1 MRAVA
6 DERGALLAQR
16 GQHELAH
23 LAVGHGRTG
32 VGIDHFHVHVIVPNV
47 HAVMLVA
54 RYADARAVHLGQA
67 VDVVDL
73 HAQLAGENHA
83 SADPQDRKRGHVHRQ
98 LKHRQVE
105 HGIAERLRRRMRE
118 LGIGGVELGLL
129 VLGAHIRL
137 DGAHGSEVLL
147 HHAVEV
153 VHRGLELTVEWAH
166 AVGDN
171 AQHDCQ
177 HRQDNRKD
185 GGERARQRQRVDKAD
200 NERHRAAHHGA
211 KAITDGILDD
221 GNIGGHAGDE
231 RAGIVVVQVAKS
243 ERLNLAIL
251 RLAQVGA
258 QARGHASGCAGIA
271 QAQYQRKR
279 RTHQHV
285 RALQQH
291 VVDVARRHAH
301 VDDVR
306 HDNRDKQLER
316 RLGRHKEHA
325 EYGVATIFPQ
335 VGKQDL
341 EIAHAGSS
349 PIKRCSQTHVLLRDR
364 RWCQV
369 TRNRFLQG

>member
-1 MRAVA
+1 
-6 DERGALLAQR
+6 
-16 GQHELAH
+16 
-23 LAVGHGRTG
+23 
-32 VGIDHFHVHVIVPNV
+32 
-47 HAVMLVA
+47 
-54 RYADARAVHLGQA
+54 
-67 VDVVDL
+67 
-73 HAQLAGENHA
+73 
-83 SADPQDRKRGHVHRQ
+83 
-98 LKHRQVE
+98 
-105 HGIAERLRRRMRE
+105 MRE
-118 LGIGGVELGLL
+118 LGIDGVELGLL

-137 DGAHGSEVLL
+137 DGAHSSEVFL

-153 VHRGLELTVEWAH
+153 VHRGLELTVERAH
-166 AVGDN
+166 TVGDN
-171 AQHDCQ
+171 PQHDRQ
-177 HRQDNRKD
+177 HGQDNRKD
-185 GGERARQRQRVDKAD
+185 RGERARQRQRVDKAD

-211 KAITDGILDD
+211 KAITDSILDD

-243 ERLNLAIL
+243 ERLDLAIL
-251 RLAQVGA
+251 CLAQVGA
-258 QARGHASGCAGIA
+258 QARSHASGCAGIA

-316 RLGRHKEHA
+316 CLGRHKEHA
-325 EYGVATIFPQ
+325 EYGVATVFPQ

-369 TRNRFLQG
+369 TRNRFLQGQRTCQTGIVRICIQLEIIVGLTFFALSSTQTLTLQSL